1 MGNVEADERQI
12 RNARI
17 KHLLCRF
24 GIGVDIELGIWS
36 DVARHVIRP
45 AHNDHAFQPLCQR
58 RLDIER
64 DREIRQWPGANQ
76 GQLARSLAGELYDR
90 RWTLE
95 WVSSRELEAK
105 SALPKPVAPWTCAA
119 STCAF
124 TSGRLAPRCTG
135 TSLAP
140 TQSSTVSVFAVV
152 SSALT
157 LPASV
162 ETETISAIDQKRR
175 GRERVVYTSVD
186 VEQEQDPMPVHEWDS
201 KEMPCRRLAS
211 ASIQGATGRVSV
223 ICDSVTTSTKYGRP
237 SASARSRAGRRSSGS
252 VT

>member
-1 MGNVEADERQI
+1 MSRREASQAAFGRSVWWETSEADERQI

-76 GQLARSLAGELYDR
+76 DQLARSLAGELYDR

-95 WVSSRELEAK
+95 WVSSRELEQIG
-105 SALPKPVAPWTCAA
+105 AA
-119 STCAF
+119 QTRGAM
-124 TSGRLAPRCTG
+124 
-135 TSLAP
+135 
-140 TQSSTVSVFAVV
+140 
-152 SSALT
+152 
-157 LPASV
+157 
-162 ETETISAIDQKRR
+162 DMRR
-175 GRERVVYTSVD
+175 VD
-186 VEQEQDPMPVHEWDS
+186 VRFHERS
-201 KEMPCRRLAS
+201 AGAAMHRNFVGAHPIEHCQRICRREF
-211 ASIQGATGRVSV
+211 RVD
-223 ICDSVTTSTKYGRP
+223 IARQRRDRDDIGNRPKTARP
-237 SASARSRAGRRSSGS
+237 SASASSTPVSTSSRSRTRRSFTNGTPRKCPAGAWLPLRSRARPAGFR
-252 VT
+252 